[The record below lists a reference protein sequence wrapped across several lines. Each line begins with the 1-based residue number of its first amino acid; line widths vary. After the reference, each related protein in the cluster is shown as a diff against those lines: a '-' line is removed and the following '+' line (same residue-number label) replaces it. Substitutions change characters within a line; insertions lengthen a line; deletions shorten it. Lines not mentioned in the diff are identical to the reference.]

1 VKVFSITLWL
11 LFFRLFEISSW
22 GQSYLRGK
30 YREWIEDNDR
40 VEVRSW
46 YAETEVELE
55 QDWSFEFLGTIDAWS
70 GATPNGLPPRHS
82 SSTLPWLSN
91 VPEEIRKAGL
101 FTLNK
106 ATQDHDFSFEYGIS
120 DEPDYISRSYAVQ
133 YSYKLAAETLIVT
146 SGFSLQ
152 DDSVYDDPNGI
163 WVDKKTPSISAGL
176 TRILD
181 KFTSISINLSY
192 SWPSGFLNDSYK
204 RTPVDLQGTILLE
217 PENRPDKRKIFI
229 FYSELSRYLESLKT
243 GIHLNYRYFQDDH
256 DLSGHTFEIEGVRR
270 LGEKW
275 MLSPRYRFYTQ
286 NQASFYSAEI
296 RKTEFFNTYMTSP
309 NPLIGPF
316 YSADHRLSTFDSHTL
331 GLKASCFLNDSIH
344 LDLSYDRYL
353 TEGRDGITDNR
364 LYPEANIFTVGLQWE
379 Y

>member
-1 VKVFSITLWL
+1 MKVLSFSLWL
-11 LFFRLFEISSW
+11 LLFRLLEISSW
-22 GQSYLRGK
+22 GQNYLRGK

-91 VPEEIRKAGL
+91 VPEEIRNAGL

-120 DEPDYISRSYAVQ
+120 DEPDYLSRSYAVQ

-309 NPLIGPF
+309 NPSIGPF

>member
-1 VKVFSITLWL
+1 MKVLSLSLWL
-11 LFFRLFEISSW
+11 LLFRLLEISSW
-22 GQSYLRGK
+22 GQNYLRGK

-120 DEPDYISRSYAVQ
+120 DEPDYLSRSYAVQ

-309 NPLIGPF
+309 NPSIGPF

>member
-309 NPLIGPF
+309 NPSIGPF

>member
-1 VKVFSITLWL
+1 VKVLSLSLWL
-11 LFFRLFEISSW
+11 LLFRLLEISSW
-22 GQSYLRGK
+22 GQNYLRGK

-120 DEPDYISRSYAVQ
+120 DEPDYLSRSYAVQ

-309 NPLIGPF
+309 NPSIGPF

>member
-1 VKVFSITLWL
+1 MKVFSITLWL
-11 LFFRLFEISSW
+11 LFFRLLEISSW

-30 YREWIEDNDR
+30 YREWIEDDDR
-40 VEVRSW
+40 VEVKSW
-46 YAETEVELE
+46 YAETEVEL
-55 QDWSFEFLGTIDAWS
+55 QQGWSLDFLGTIDAWS
-70 GATPNGLPPRHS
+70 GATPYGLPPTEA
-82 SSTLPWLSN
+82 STENEWLLR

-106 ATQDHDFSFEYGIS
+106 GTLNHDLSFEYGIS
-120 DEPDYISRSYAVQ
+120 DEPDYLSRSYAVQ
-133 YSYKLAAETLIVT
+133 YSYKMAADTLIFNT
-146 SGFSLQ
+146 GLSLQ
-152 DDSVYDDPNGI
+152 DDSVKDFAGDF
-163 WVDKKTPSISAGL
+163 VSKKTPSLSAGL

-181 KFTSISINLSY
+181 KFTSISINISY

-217 PENRPDKRKIFI
+217 PENRPNKRKIFI
-229 FYSELSRYLESLKT
+229 FYSELSRYIESLKA

-256 DLSGHTFEIEGVRR
+256 DLIGHTFEIEGSRR

-286 NQASFYSAEI
+286 NQTSFYSAEI
-296 RKTEFFNTYMTSP
+296 RKPEFFNTYMTSP
-309 NPLIGPF
+309 NPSVGPF
-316 YSADHRLSTFDSHTL
+316 YSADHRLSAFDSHTM

>member
-1 VKVFSITLWL
+1 MKVFSITLWL

-120 DEPDYISRSYAVQ
+120 DEPDYLSRSYAVQ

-309 NPLIGPF
+309 NPSIGPF

>member
-1 VKVFSITLWL
+1 MKVFSITLWL

-204 RTPVDLQGTILLE
+204 RTPVDLLGTILLE

-256 DLSGHTFEIEGVRR
+256 DLSGHTFEIEGGRR

-309 NPLIGPF
+309 NPSVGPF

>member
-120 DEPDYISRSYAVQ
+120 DEPDYLSRSYAVQ

-204 RTPVDLQGTILLE
+204 RTPVDLLGTILLE

-309 NPLIGPF
+309 NPSIGPF

>member
-1 VKVFSITLWL
+1 M
-11 LFFRLFEISSW
+11 
-22 GQSYLRGK
+22 
-30 YREWIEDNDR
+30 
-40 VEVRSW
+40 
-46 YAETEVELE
+46 
-55 QDWSFEFLGTIDAWS
+55 
-70 GATPNGLPPRHS
+70 
-82 SSTLPWLSN
+82 
-91 VPEEIRKAGL
+91 
-101 FTLNK
+101 
-106 ATQDHDFSFEYGIS
+106 
-120 DEPDYISRSYAVQ
+120 
-133 YSYKLAAETLIVT
+133 
-146 SGFSLQ
+146 
-152 DDSVYDDPNGI
+152 I

-204 RTPVDLQGTILLE
+204 TTPVDLQGTILLE

-309 NPLIGPF
+309 NPSIGPF